1 LREPTV
7 QGYFE
12 PLKDHKSA
20 LPWKNQLTP
29 ASSIIRKTN
38 LTKREFD
45 ALVRSGQPFVV
56 DDCATNWPY
65 RKWSCKD
72 FGDAWPSGHMK
83 AEYSE
88 DQRRTTLGDGKWWH
102 KLRDGDR
109 QKQHIS
115 NGSMVAG
122 PYIWHVK
129 DEEPLATKRS
139 VQQKWQSPYFFNSTA
154 ANHLEAWDSFEFW
167 FSLPGGGAFAHSDSY
182 CEMTI
187 STQLRGRKIWR
198 LMMYPET
205 RNVFESFQSFDTG
218 VYGINKWSPEYEF
231 EVGPGQCFLFPP
243 GYMHETIVPPENNTE
258 CSVATT
264 FQYNLPFPTK
274 YIRNF
279 LPRLFS
285 SHLIWAENCHSRWE
299 AFHSLQSRPHS
310 PSTDMAVL
318 QQRVDAIYG
327 AVDANK
333 DGYLETE
340 EIYEWLRTAKAA
352 GWARQV
358 SYSWIMQVDR
368 EQQMKVRDEQIRSR
382 AEDTVN
388 YSDLDGDDKV
398 SVQELLKSTH
408 QWNVL
413 NSKFHKLRKLNVR
426 QPEDTKKALKIEKD
440 FHQQYSCGKEWDST
454 YCLDD
459 KYFEALG
466 KRVKYLLHLNAYQN
480 LLEEGGGQP
489 QGGSE
494 EGEEGEEGE
503 EASEEEEDEG
513 EEASEQDDL

>member
-1 LREPTV
+1 
-7 QGYFE
+7 
-12 PLKDHKSA
+12 
-20 LPWKNQLTP
+20 
-29 ASSIIRKTN
+29 
-38 LTKREFD
+38 
-45 ALVRSGQPFVV
+45 
-56 DDCATNWPY
+56 
-65 RKWSCKD
+65 
-72 FGDAWPSGHMK
+72 
-83 AEYSE
+83 
-88 DQRRTTLGDGKWWH
+88 
-102 KLRDGDR
+102 
-109 QKQHIS
+109 
-115 NGSMVAG
+115 
-122 PYIWHVK
+122 
-129 DEEPLATKRS
+129 
-139 VQQKWQSPYFFNSTA
+139 
-154 ANHLEAWDSFEFW
+154 
-167 FSLPGGGAFAHSDSY
+167 
-182 CEMTI
+182 
-187 STQLRGRKIWR
+187 
-198 LMMYPET
+198 
-205 RNVFESFQSFDTG
+205 
-218 VYGINKWSPEYEF
+218 
-231 EVGPGQCFLFPP
+231 
-243 GYMHETIVPPENNTE
+243 
-258 CSVATT
+258 
-264 FQYNLPFPTK
+264 
-274 YIRNF
+274 
-279 LPRLFS
+279 
-285 SHLIWAENCHSRWE
+285 
-299 AFHSLQSRPHS
+299 
-310 PSTDMAVL
+310 MAVL